1 MASFVFYITWIAS
14 SHGMTS
20 NHQSNH
26 LNHVLKSNSD
36 ACTFTEICPNKP
48 FHSPLQ
54 RSASIIAFQF
64 HTSLA
69 SSSQCDDASPFEI
82 PIDPSLFLSQSISVS
97 REHLTIT
104 AMHKHTTQEHNG
116 GTLNTTTTPTATCN
130 ATWIASAQAIAS
142 TYQRNDLTTGT
153 RPLHVYT
160 NKHTKQE
167 PEPGTPAATRGATWT
182 TSTQA
187 ITVNRR
193 ANNINYDLPSNS
205 DPCSGSKW
213 CNIVIEGCCDM
224 SIPQFPSSISPI
236 SSVIFAEIRQN
247 KPFHSPLQHSASDFV
262 FQSRTTRVPSCG
274 RNAHGFEL
282 PIAISASDMFPHVG
296 HLHNHT
302 KQDVEAASHL
312 TAQIHINTRPIP
324 TAKSRKFAHTTC
336 SLFEA
341 TSSSNYIPFVHDIYY
356 LGVPGF
362 VDCDYG
368 HRNMYYV
375 AVFLSLITFI
385 IHFRKQVKGSVVLI
399 VCVAFTS
406 CSASDIFIWCGGTS
420 SNFLVS
426 NGTMKAW
433 GRNTYGNL
441 GYGDTNHRGD
451 SINEMGNYLPELD
464 LGSNFFVTQ
473 VSASPVTT
481 CALSSLNQV
490 KCWGDNSVYGILGY
504 GDKVNRWNAGTVPVV
519 DVGFDVIQLAGG
531 QEHRCAISDL
541 NRVKCWGG
549 NTYGQLGLGDTNK
562 RGWGVNEMG
571 NYLPEVDLG
580 SNFNAILIEGE
591 GHHACAVSSS
601 NIVKCWGKNG
611 QGQLGLGDINSRGD
625 NVDEMGDNLPEVD
638 LGIDFNVTQIALGF
652 QHTCALSSLKKVKC
666 WGLGGRLG
674 LGDTIARGNVANQ
687 MGNNLPEVDLGS
699 NFIVAQIVA
708 GWHHTCA
715 VSTLNALKC
724 WGDHTYGALG
734 YEDTNSRGDAA
745 NEMGDNLP
753 EVDLGSNFNV
763 AQVALGVSH
772 SCALSTLNTVKCW
785 GRNDLG
791 QLGQGDTVRRGM
803 NPGEMGNNLPLVDIG
818 QDFVP
823 LLTASPSS
831 SPTNHPSTPPTMTTS
846 TPSSSPSDPT
856 AQPSIS
862 PSDHPSSSPT
872 LNPSV
877 NPSITPTAN
886 PSI

>member
-1 MASFVFYITWIAS
+1 MMALFVFCITWIAS
-14 SHGMTS
+14 ARTMTS
-20 NHQSNH
+20 NLQSNP
-26 LNHVLKSNSD
+26 LNHDLRSNSHAFLGSKWTTIGNEGCCVPITEIHQNKPLQRSTWNILSQSEISREPSTLDVDTPLQCQTSWPAACQCSDTYGLDLQFARSSLSPQEHRGGTSNSD
-36 ACTFTEICPNKP
+36 ACEDIVFQSAES
-48 FHSPLQ
+48 SPL
-54 RSASIIAFQF
+54 
-64 HTSLA
+64 
-69 SSSQCDDASPFEI
+69 
-82 PIDPSLFLSQSISVS
+82 SISVS
-97 REHLTIT
+97 L
-104 AMHKHTTQEHNG
+104 MLSQEHNG
-116 GTLNTTTTPTATCN
+116 GTTATRN
-130 ATWIASAQAIAS
+130 AT
-142 TYQRNDLTTGT
+142 
-153 RPLHVYT
+153 YT

-167 PEPGTPAATRGATWT
+167 HKRGTHNATTTTKSTLTTTWVASAQT
-182 TSTQA
+182 
-187 ITVNRR
+187 ITANSR
-193 ANNINYDLPSNS
+193 AKNMNS
-205 DPCSGSKW
+205 DTSFG
-213 CNIVIEGCCDM
+213 
-224 SIPQFPSSISPI
+224 SSISPMSPI
-236 SSVIFAEIRQN
+236 AFAEIHQ
-247 KPFHSPLQHSASDFV
+247 KKWFHFPLQRSASNIV
-262 FQSRTTRVPSCG
+262 FQSRTSRGPSWQC
-274 RNAHGFEL
+274 NHAHGFNL
-282 PIAISASDMFPHVG
+282 PIAISASDVFLQVG
-296 HLHNHT
+296 PIHKHT
-302 KQDVEAASHL
+302 KHDAEAALHPA
-312 TAQIHINTRPIP
+312 TQIITS

-601 NIVKCWGKNG
+601 NIVK
-611 QGQLGLGDINSRGD
+611 
-625 NVDEMGDNLPEVD
+625 
-638 LGIDFNVTQIALGF
+638 
-652 QHTCALSSLKKVKC
+652 KK
-666 WGLGGRLG
+666 
-674 LGDTIARGNVANQ
+674 
-687 MGNNLPEVDLGS
+687 
-699 NFIVAQIVA
+699 
-708 GWHHTCA
+708 
-715 VSTLNALKC
+715 
-724 WGDHTYGALG
+724 
-734 YEDTNSRGDAA
+734 
-745 NEMGDNLP
+745 
-753 EVDLGSNFNV
+753 
-763 AQVALGVSH
+763 
-772 SCALSTLNTVKCW
+772 
-785 GRNDLG
+785 
-791 QLGQGDTVRRGM
+791 
-803 NPGEMGNNLPLVDIG
+803 
-818 QDFVP
+818 
-823 LLTASPSS
+823 
-831 SPTNHPSTPPTMTTS
+831 
-846 TPSSSPSDPT
+846 
-856 AQPSIS
+856 
-862 PSDHPSSSPT
+862 
-872 LNPSV
+872 
-877 NPSITPTAN
+877 
-886 PSI
+886 